1 MTASDAAF
9 TGPGILLVLDGW
21 GHAPP
26 ADDNAVHAAH
36 TPVLDELMATQPS
49 TLADASGEAVGL
61 LPGTVGN
68 SEIGHMVI
76 GAGRPLPYDSLLVQ
90 QHIDS
95 GVLRLH
101 DQLAAVLAALAA
113 SGNALH
119 LIGLCSDGQIHADV
133 EHLSELLA
141 AADAHQVDR
150 VWIHAITDGR
160 DVADHTGVDY
170 LSRVAELADAAGT
183 GRIATVIGRGYA
195 MDKAGNLE
203 LTDQAVQLV
212 ADGHGTPAV
221 DAQQAVR
228 ASERGDEWVTPSV
241 VSDVGYAQV
250 ADGDAVV
257 WFNFRSDRIQQFA
270 DGLLDHLA
278 ATGRTVRSLSLAQY
292 DTRADI
298 PALVQRADAS
308 GGLADELTA
317 AGVRSVRI
325 AEAEKFEHVTYYVNG
340 RDGSVRDVEQHQRIT
355 GESKPDYVARP
366 QMNLDRVTD
375 AVLAATART
384 DVDLVVANLANIDVV
399 GHTGNYTATVKACEH
414 TDAAV
419 ARIVNAAR
427 ESGRWLLLVGD
438 HGNAEKMTK
447 QAPDGT
453 TRPYGGHT
461 TNPVPLVIVPPLSST
476 PPAPLPEQATL
487 ADVAPT
493 VLHLLGH
500 KPGSA
505 MTGRPLL

>member
-1 MTASDAAF
+1 
-9 TGPGILLVLDGW
+9 
-21 GHAPP
+21 
-26 ADDNAVHAAH
+26 
-36 TPVLDELMATQPS
+36 
-49 TLADASGEAVGL
+49 
-61 LPGTVGN
+61 
-68 SEIGHMVI
+68 
-76 GAGRPLPYDSLLVQ
+76 
-90 QHIDS
+90 
-95 GVLRLH
+95 
-101 DQLAAVLAALAA
+101 
-113 SGNALH
+113 
-119 LIGLCSDGQIHADV
+119 
-133 EHLSELLA
+133 
-141 AADAHQVDR
+141 
-150 VWIHAITDGR
+150 
-160 DVADHTGVDY
+160 
-170 LSRVAELADAAGT
+170 
-183 GRIATVIGRGYA
+183 

-203 LTDQAVQLV
+203 LTDRAVELV
-212 ADGHGTPAV
+212 ADGRGTPVA
-221 DAQQAVR
+221 DGQQAVH
-228 ASERGDEWVTPSV
+228 ASERGDEWVSPSILNG
-241 VSDVGYAQV
+241 VGYAQV

-270 DGLLDHLA
+270 DRLLDHLA
-278 ATGRTVRSLSLAQY
+278 ATGRTIRTLSLAQY

-317 AGVRSVRI
+317 AGVRSIRI

-340 RDGSVRDVEQHQRIT
+340 RDSSVRAVEKHQRIT
-355 GESKPDYVARP
+355 GDSKPDYIARP

-375 AVLAATART
+375 AVLAAAHT
-384 DVDLVVANLANIDVV
+384 DADLVIANLANIDVV
-399 GHTGNYTATVKACEH
+399 GHTGNHTATVKACEH

-461 TNPVPLVIVPPLSST
+461 TNPVPLVIVPPLSSA
-476 PPAPLPEQATL
+476 PPAPLPERVTL